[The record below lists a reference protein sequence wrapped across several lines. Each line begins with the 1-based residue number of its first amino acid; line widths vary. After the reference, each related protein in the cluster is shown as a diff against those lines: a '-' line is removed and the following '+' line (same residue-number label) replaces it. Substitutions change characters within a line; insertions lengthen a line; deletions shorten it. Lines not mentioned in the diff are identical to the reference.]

1 MFLWFSLLPV
11 FLNPCYTCF
20 LLCSIPWYLCLCVH
34 VYVFDIFE
42 TGSPYVNPDS
52 SRTYSVDQTCLLL
65 TKICLF
71 LSPSCW
77 DQRHGLHAWLFWYF
91 LLSLKLWG
99 VKSFYFRGDEVG
111 TERLPKLS
119 KAVGAWVSLG
129 GFSPCSC
136 PLALGATAP
145 LTYCENTVM
154 KL

>member
-52 SRTYSVDQTCLLL
+52 SRTYSVDHTCLLL

-77 DQRHGLHAWLFWYF
+77 GSKAWTPCLAILVFSTVTETLRSKGFFILEEMKWGQKGYPSCPRQ
-91 LLSLKLWG
+91 LVLECLWG
-99 VKSFYFRGDEVG
+99 ASAHVVVLWLLAPQ
-111 TERLPKLS
+111 RL
-119 KAVGAWVSLG
+119 
-129 GFSPCSC
+129 
-136 PLALGATAP
+136 
-145 LTYCENTVM
+145 
-154 KL
+154 